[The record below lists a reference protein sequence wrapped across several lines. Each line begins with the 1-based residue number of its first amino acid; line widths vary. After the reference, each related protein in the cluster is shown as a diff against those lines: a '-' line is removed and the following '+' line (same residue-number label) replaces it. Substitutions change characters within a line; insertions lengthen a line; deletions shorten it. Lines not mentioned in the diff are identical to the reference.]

1 MMKSHFLILGFG
13 LGLGVLLS
21 TAINQSEQVDYAKL
35 ELLISK
41 AVKTEM
47 VNYRNSVPL
56 SKTSS
61 TSSQDAFYSSNNSQR
76 FQYDA
81 NDDPLLGEL
90 KQLFADLSMDL
101 RRDMQD
107 NMSNLAMVQN
117 GGAATTEAHA
127 PLTPEQQ
134 AQQSVVIEQATGYIY
149 DVIDRGVWDATDV
162 ENMRNLMATLP
173 PNESVKIHQQLLAAM
188 NDGRVKTDLGPM
200 DLF

>member
-61 TSSQDAFYSSNNSQR
+61 TSSQDAFYGSNNAQR

-90 KQLFADLSMDL
+90 KQLFAELSMDL

-107 NMSNLAMVQN
+107 NISNLAMAQS
-117 GGAATTEAHA
+117 GGAATSEART

-134 AQQSVVIEQATGYIY
+134 AQQSVVIEQATSYIY

-162 ENMRNLMATLP
+162 ENMRTLMATLP

>member
-1 MMKSHFLILGFG
+1 MMKSHFLVLGFG

-21 TAINQSEQVDYAKL
+21 TAINQSEQVDYSKL

-56 SKTSS
+56 SQRSS
-61 TSSQDAFYSSNNSQR
+61 SSAQDSIYDSDNAQQLQYSANN
-76 FQYDA
+76 
-81 NDDPLLGEL
+81 DPLFGEL
-90 KQLFADLSMDL
+90 KQLFAELSMDL

-107 NMSNLAMVQN
+107 NISSLTMAQN
-117 GGAATTEAHA
+117 RDSAISEASA

-134 AQQSVVIEQATGYIY
+134 AQQSVVIEQATGYLY
-149 DVIDRGVWDATDV
+149 DVINRGVWDATDV

-173 PNESVKIHQQLLAAM
+173 PKESVKIHQQLLAAM